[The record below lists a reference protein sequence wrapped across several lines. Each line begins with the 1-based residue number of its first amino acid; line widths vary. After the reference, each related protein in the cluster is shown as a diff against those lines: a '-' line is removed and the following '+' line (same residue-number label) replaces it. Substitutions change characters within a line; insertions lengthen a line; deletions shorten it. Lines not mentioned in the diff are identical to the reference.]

1 MKRQILKAFLIILC
15 VGVFLIAPV
24 FGSNTFDDAN
34 SIYSAEYIDFLKA
47 EDKTAYGDIVPMQY
61 KTDYENSEEI
71 VEATTLES
79 YYCLRDY
86 YQIYTKQQDRYGLCW
101 AYASAT
107 SLETMIAIN
116 YGEFY
121 NFSPA
126 WAGLAVYYLWNNDPT
141 AGVGYK
147 DYEIGGGGNFNYF
160 QTATTKTGLL
170 LETDFDL
177 NVLYR
182 TDASNYDQI
191 FNDYKH
197 KAINLGISYS
207 KVSITKKGNSFYNQ
221 VKNHIKE
228 NGSLYASCYSNDID
242 SQNYTLCSS
251 TGSAS
256 HAISIIGWDDNFQAS
271 GWTSAGAWIALNS
284 WGNDWGYDGIF
295 YISYND
301 AVANTTM
308 FGVKPSTTTPSIKMT
323 SESHTPIANHYV
335 GKYSVNSPRNTNGTI
350 NNKNIFKSGETIN
363 LSYKFSSNYTNSTY
377 TIFKNDV
384 DFTNDFIVLRRTSDT
399 ISLQANDLPCGTYKL
414 TFSNSNGKK
423 ITKEL
428 VVIDGLEIGY
438 IHYNS
443 PKTSDI
449 SYPGADMYF
458 GDYNSF
464 NQEILH
470 YEVFTQNYAYFHVYL
485 PSFSTLQSV
494 ECIECTAQNHVLN
507 NNKVTFAT
515 SSSYA
520 KGDIGFTLYVTENF
534 GSATLRLTSLDGET
548 KDIRFTAV
556 YCPNLT
562 FWEQSMKFVYMVPDY
577 NSATSGRDI
586 PALKVSSNSGSAY
599 LPNPS
604 KGAYVFDGW
613 YYDKEF
619 HYPLSYDL
627 NGYYFSYNDSHICAG
642 SDADNY
648 YTRSDKRPYTFSYL
662 YIYAKWREPD
672 SIDVTFIFD
681 DQVQTQTVPINSD
694 VEVPTL
700 FQSEIFGYELI
711 WDKNLENVSNTM
723 TVKGQ
728 LKLVNS
734 NVDDIKIDNETST
747 ELATTYTKD
756 TTHDV
761 AIFPTHIKENDIS
774 YQYTWLYCKT
784 IDGRYRSI
792 NQAESSLSL
801 SKANESGYYKVQV
814 MATDHASPAVNNDEY
829 LITTSITES
838 KTIKILIEKAKTIIE
853 TYGITTD
860 FTYNGKYQSI
870 EETAT
875 ISRSEENENILT
887 YENNSFRDVGTG
899 SHIVTIRA
907 QETDNYKSSKLEVKV
922 TIHPANVSIKVHNK
936 RSALFSE
943 TSSFSYEVRSGG
955 TVYDGDDLNIDFIS
969 NVNALSAGT
978 YTITAKSLNSNYNV
992 NVISGEYE
1000 VYYETLSLALI
1011 IVIMIVLAG
1020 LLGVTSYFIVTK
1032 IIMISYLKNSRIDKE
1047 INNL

>member
-1 MKRQILKAFLIILC
+1 MFLVILC
-15 VGVFLIAPV
+15 IGTFIIAPA
-24 FGSNTFDDAN
+24 FGHNTFDNAN
-34 SIYSAEYIDFLKA
+34 SIYAAEYIDFLKA
-47 EDKTAYGDIVPMQY
+47 EDKTAYGDVVPMQY

-71 VEATTLES
+71 VEATTLEN

-86 YQIYTKQQDRYGLCW
+86 YQIYTKQQDKYGLCW

-121 NFSPA
+121 NFSSA

-147 DYEIGGGGNFNYF
+147 DYEVGGGGNFNYF

-177 NVLYR
+177 SIICR
-182 TDASNYDQI
+182 TDATNYNQI
-191 FNDYKH
+191 FNDYKD

-207 KVSITKKGNSFYNQ
+207 KVSITKKGKSFYNQ
-221 VKNHIKE
+221 IKTHIKE
-228 NGSLYASCYSNDID
+228 NGSLYASCYSRDID
-242 SQNYTLCSS
+242 TQNYTLCSS
-251 TGSAS
+251 TGSAT
-256 HAISIIGWDDNFQAS
+256 HAVSIIGWDDNFQAS

-284 WGNDWGYDGIF
+284 WGDDWGYDGVF

-301 AVANTTM
+301 VVANTTM
-308 FGVKPSTTTPSIKMT
+308 FGVKPSTTTPSIKVT

-335 GKYSVNSPRNTNGTI
+335 GKYSANSPRNANGTI

-363 LSYKFSSNYTNSTY
+363 LSYKFSSNYYNSTY
-377 TIFKNDV
+377 TILKNDI
-384 DFTNDFIVLRRTSDT
+384 DFTNDFIVLSRTSDT

-414 TFSNSNGKK
+414 TFSNSNGKT

-449 SYPGADMYF
+449 SYPGADVYF

-464 NQEILH
+464 NDEILH

-485 PSFSTLQSV
+485 PSFSTLQSA
-494 ECIECTAQNHVLN
+494 ECVECTAQNYVLN
-507 NNKVTFAT
+507 DSKTTFAT
-515 SSSYA
+515 ATSYA
-520 KGDIGFTLYVTENF
+520 KGEIGFTLYITENF

-548 KDIRFTAV
+548 KYIRFTAV

-562 FWEQSMKFVYMVPDY
+562 FWEQSMKFVYMIPDY
-577 NSATSGRDI
+577 NGATGERDV
-586 PALKVSSNSGSAY
+586 PALKFSSNNNLTY

-619 HYPLSYDL
+619 NSPLGWDA
-627 NGYYFSYNDSHICAG
+627 NGYYFSYNDSHIYDGSGAG
-642 SDADNY
+642 NY
-648 YTRSDKRPYTFSYL
+648 YTRYDETPFSFSYL

-672 SIDVTFIFD
+672 SIDVTFVFD
-681 DQVQTQTVPINSD
+681 DQSQTQTIPINSD
-694 VEVPTL
+694 VEVPSL
-700 FQSEIFGYELI
+700 FQTETIGYELI

-734 NVDDIKIDNETST
+734 NVNDIKIDNENST
-747 ELATTYTKD
+747 ELATTYAKG
-756 TTHDV
+756 TTHNV
-761 AIFPTHIKENDIS
+761 AIYPTHIKENDIT
-774 YQYTWLYCKT
+774 YQYAWLYCKT

-792 NQAESSLSL
+792 NQTESALSL

-814 MATDHASPAVNNDEY
+814 MATDHSSPAINNDEY

-838 KTIKILIEKAKTIIE
+838 RAIKIFIEKAKTVIE

-899 SHIVTIRA
+899 THTVTIKA
-907 QETDNYKSSKLEVKV
+907 QETDNYKSSKLEIKV

-943 TSSFSYEVRSGG
+943 ISSFSYEVRSGG
-955 TVYDGDDLNIDFIS
+955 IVYNGDDLNIDFAS
-969 NVNALSAGT
+969 NVNPLSAGT
-978 YTITAKSLNSNYNV
+978 YVITAKSLNNNYNV
-992 NVISGEYE
+992 NVINGEYE

-1020 LLGVTSYFIVTK
+1020 LLSVTSYFIVTK
-1032 IIMISYLKNSRIDKE
+1032 LIMISYLKDSRIDKE
-1047 INNL
+1047 INDL